1 MRGQLLKRLPKIKKK
16 ENISKEKVM
25 VLVDDNKKSIVENS
39 PNSILIHP
47 FTGDQKDNTLVQV
60 FEQLVMFYQEK
71 VD

>member
-1 MRGQLLKRLPKIKKK
+1 
-16 ENISKEKVM
+16 M